1 MADGVVALALIGG
14 DERLEREL
22 VELSSGLG
30 DVAILPEAAADR
42 ADALLIADGQRGAA
56 LDRVRVE
63 LAARPAR
70 RVLLIGAPGSIDPAE
85 AMACGA
91 RAVLEHP
98 LSVGRL
104 REAIAA
110 SGCLDEVPAPIIE
123 VGSGPIVLLGATGGC
138 GVTTCAAA
146 IAAAMAHGALLDLD
160 LAAGDA
166 AAVAGAEIVAG
177 DALLALAHAPGIDAR
192 DLLAQLADG
201 PSTRVLPAPALPEQ
215 ADLVD
220 EGGVS
225 QVLDALR
232 RAGIVAIVD
241 AGSRVGIETLPAL
254 ERASAIAIVST
265 PGRTAVGESLA
276 SRGCSSGSASPI
288 VRSASSARGCGR
300 TAERRYA
307 SCPRPRACHCGPR
320 CTRASSVSRAA
331 RAGAP
336 PPARPFARLALV
348 ADRGQRRM
356 TLWERAQALA
366 PTTAE
371 SGLLPDV
378 APDVLGPLL
387 ADPTVD
393 EVLVNGPEQVW
404 VERRGR
410 LQRAPARFADVEAL
424 RDACAR
430 LVASAGQAHRR
441 RGSDGR
447 CPARRRLASEHRV
460 AADRPGRAAALAAT
474 LRAAWIHARGARRAR
489 LARRRRRRAAR
500 APASRHVSTS

>member
-1 MADGVVALALIGG
+1 MADGVVSLALIGG

-265 PGRTAVGESLA
+265 PGANGRRGVARVSGLLFRLGLADRPVGIVGSRVWPHRRAEVRELSAASGLPLWATVHES
-276 SRGCSSGSASPI
+276 
-288 VRSASSARGCGR
+288 
-300 TAERRYA
+300 
-307 SCPRPRACHCGPR
+307 
-320 CTRASSVSRAA
+320 SSVSRAA

-336 PPARPFARLALV
+336 PPARPFARLALMLTEV
-348 ADRGQRRM
+348 
-356 TLWERAQALA
+356 
-366 PTTAE
+366 
-371 SGLLPDV
+371 SG
-378 APDVLGPLL
+378 A
-387 ADPTVD
+387 
-393 EVLVNGPEQVW
+393 
-404 VERRGR
+404 
-410 LQRAPARFADVEAL
+410 
-424 RDACAR
+424 
-430 LVASAGQAHRR
+430 
-441 RGSDGR
+441 
-447 CPARRRLASEHRV
+447 
-460 AADRPGRAAALAAT
+460 
-474 LRAAWIHARGARRAR
+474 
-489 LARRRRRRAAR
+489 
-500 APASRHVSTS
+500 